1 MFFSVSCSTVE
12 TLKYDT
18 VLGFL
23 SDLDLATA
31 TIEEYQTKNEDEK
44 QIIDLL
50 KRYTKIINTGNT
62 EKILTLFHENGVYVT
77 GRGNVPL
84 LREKMSKWK
93 QEDWLSDGLRSLY
106 NPEINIDGNE
116 AAVMV
121 QAKFG
126 NYKTYKIFTLVKE
139 NDEWLIMRRE

>member
-1 MFFSVSCSTVE
+1 MKRTTFIFILSFSFLLVCSCSTP
-12 TLKYDT
+12 
-18 VLGFL
+18 
-23 SDLDLATA
+23 
-31 TIEEYQTKNEDEK
+31 IEEYKAKNDDEK
-44 QIIDLL
+44 DIIDLL

-62 EKILTLFHENGVYVT
+62 EQILTLFHENGVYVT

-84 LREKMSKWK
+84 SREKMSKWK